1 MAQQVTAL
9 KSDMKRDMVRATNKP
24 HVQEQAQAVILVE
37 SHLLMRL
44 ALQHVIATFAH
55 FRITAGLNTIQDVSG
70 FIDTTERQTVVL
82 GPSISICDCLKL
94 MKQVRERQA
103 HWKVVVIQQDFHPET
118 VHTLIEYGVH
128 ALLDESASEQD
139 LEQAIRSALL
149 GNIYLSRHVRGM
161 LSVSMPG
168 TGSHLTERE
177 IQVLSRLKYG
187 ESNFRIARVLG
198 LKEKTVEKY
207 LTIIY
212 DKLQV
217 RSRAEAILCLQ
228 KLHF

>member
-1 MAQQVTAL
+1 MAQQVSTIMSDTRNMVHTAN
-9 KSDMKRDMVRATNKP
+9 KS
-24 HVQEQAQAVILVE
+24 HVQEQAQAIILIE
-37 SHLLMRL
+37 AHLLMRL
-44 ALQHVIATFAH
+44 ALQRIITTFAH
-55 FRITAGLNTIQDVSG
+55 LRITAGLNTIHDVLA
-70 FIDTTERQTVVL
+70 FIDTTEVQIVVL
-82 GPSISICDCLKL
+82 GPSIPICDCLKL
-94 MKQVRERQA
+94 MKQLRERQA
-103 HWKVVVIQQDFHPET
+103 PWKVVVVQQDLHPET

-139 LEQAIRSALL
+139 LEQAIRAASL
-149 GNIYLSRHVRGM
+149 GNIFLGRCARRM
-161 LSVSMPG
+161 LSVSMLSA
-168 TGSHLTERE
+168 TNHLTERE

-187 ESNFRIARVLG
+187 ESNFRIAHVLG

-207 LTIIY
+207 LTNIY